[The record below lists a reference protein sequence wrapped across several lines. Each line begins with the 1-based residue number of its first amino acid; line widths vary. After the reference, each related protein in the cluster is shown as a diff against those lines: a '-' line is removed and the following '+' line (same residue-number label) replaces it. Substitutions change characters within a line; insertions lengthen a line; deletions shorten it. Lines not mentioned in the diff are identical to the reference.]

1 MSMSD
6 PIADMLTRIRNGF
19 RSSKSSVSIPASKS
33 KAAIAQV
40 LFDEGY
46 IKGYRIEGEGVKR
59 NLDIDLKYY
68 QGEPVIEE
76 IKRVSLPS
84 CRVYV
89 SCDELPRVKNGL
101 GIAMISTSQG
111 LMTDKQA
118 RKAGVGG
125 EIVCTVF

>member
-6 PIADMLTRIRNGF
+6 PIADMLTRIRNGL
-19 RSSKSSVSIPASKS
+19 RSAKLSVSIPASKS
-33 KAAIAQV
+33 KAAIAKV
-40 LFDEGY
+40 LLDEGY
-46 IKGYRIEGEGVKR
+46 IGGYRIEGEGAKR
-59 NLDIDLKYY
+59 NLDIQLKYY
-68 QGEPVIEE
+68 RGEPVIEE

-89 SCDELPRVKNGL
+89 SCDDLPMVKNGL
-101 GIAMISTSQG
+101 GIALVSTSQG

-118 RKAGVGG
+118 RQSRVGG